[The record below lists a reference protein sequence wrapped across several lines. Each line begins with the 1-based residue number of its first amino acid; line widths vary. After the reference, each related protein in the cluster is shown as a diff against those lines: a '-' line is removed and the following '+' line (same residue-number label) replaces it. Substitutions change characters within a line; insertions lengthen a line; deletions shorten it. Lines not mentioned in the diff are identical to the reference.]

1 MLANVDEFRPR
12 YAIACFSWFKEIV
25 LVQIPKNDPW
35 VIEDVQAGVQ
45 WLGRHENIADKL
57 WKLLRVLVIFVAPE
71 KAIAVKD

>member
-1 MLANVDEFRPR
+1 M
-12 YAIACFSWFKEIV
+12 
-25 LVQIPKNDPW
+25 QIPKNDPW

-45 WLGRHENIADKL
+45 LLGRPENMADKL